1 MKNLILFSAFL
12 SCYSATASFDF
23 DKVEMMFKNGNSIT
37 TSAQLHE
44 IKDRPW
50 PGRCYQPEAVNE
62 RLGTI
67 LYVAQK
73 DLNDSFELLTVISN
87 YDTYFDTMTEFQL
100 LNTHAS
106 SFDEVKIDN
115 DLYIPYADGKNNVF
129 RKSGKYIVSRMINHN
144 DQLRFCIYF

>member
-1 MKNLILFSAFL
+1 MKKLFLFSTIL
-12 SCYSATASFDF
+12 SCYSATASYNF
-23 DKVEMMFKNGNSIT
+23 DKVEAMFKSGVSIT
-37 TSAQLHE
+37 TSDQLHE

-62 RLGTI
+62 KLGTI

-73 DLNDSFELLTVISN
+73 DLNDTFEMLTVISN
-87 YDTYFDTMTEFQL
+87 YETYFDSMTEFQL

-106 SFDEVKIDN
+106 SFNEVKIDN
-115 DLYIPYADGKNNVF
+115 DLYIPYDNGKNNVF
-129 RKSGKYIVSRMINHN
+129 RRSGKYIVSRMVNHN